1 MGYYDLTKE
10 ERQELVQKMEDE
22 ITQDLKDKKIIRI
35 LHYSSNN
42 DVYIR
47 KNVSIIMGRN
57 LYRDQGKFKEEIIHV
72 AGDLLK
78 NDDENV
84 RQTAVYLLSEI
95 GKVDADIVFHYLET
109 ALRDPHHK
117 VRNGVMSALKVMG
130 DKNPEPTLKFAKV
143 FIHDPDPEVRRKVIH
158 GIELRGRTH
167 PEDILPLLEELE
179 NEDNPQVRKM
189 IIHVLGQISYKKGC
203 LEKVTSSLKTWNNHE
218 LVKDTVPYILDVHK
232 RYPFSEKTPEEA
244 EQYLKDNFKDYEY
257 KCD

>member
-10 ERQELVQKMEDE
+10 ERQKLVQKMEDE
-22 ITQDLKDKKIIRI
+22 ITQDLKDDNMTLI
-35 LHYSSNN
+35 LQYSSNN

-47 KNVSIIMGRN
+47 KNVSNIMGR
-57 LYRDQGKFKEEIIHV
+57 LYRNHGKCKEEIIHV

-95 GKVDADIVFHYLET
+95 GKKDADLVFDYLET
-109 ALRDPHHK
+109 ALRDSHHK
-117 VRNGVMSALKVMG
+117 VRNGVMSALKIMG
-130 DKNPEPTLKFAKV
+130 EKNPEPTLKFAKV

-167 PEDILPLLEELE
+167 PEDILPLLEEVE
-179 NEDNPQVRKM
+179 DEDNPKVRKM

-203 LEKVTSSLKTWNNHE
+203 LEKVTSSLKTWKNRK
-218 LVKDTVPYILDVHK
+218 LVEDTIPYIIEIHK

-244 EQYLKDNFKDYEY
+244 EKYLKDNFRSY
-257 KCD
+257 KIGNN